1 MTIQDVFV
9 NWLLADI
16 GYSLPV
22 LFPMF
27 CAGLFFRIEEK
38 NRTSPWKITVA
49 SSAVVVII
57 WFVAFYWSQHGSELP
72 GTIAYFATGFP
83 LGAFAGGIGLRI
95 HQQVS
100 DKKREKG

>member
-1 MTIQDVFV
+1 M

-27 CAGLFFRIEEK
+27 CAGLFFGLKKK

-57 WFVAFYWSQHGSELP
+57 WFVAFYLSQHGSELP
-72 GTIAYFATGFP
+72 GTIAYFATDFHWA
-83 LGAFAGGIGLRI
+83 LLRGIGLRI

-100 DKKREKG
+100 DKSGRKVD

>member
-1 MTIQDVFV
+1 M
-9 NWLLADI
+9 NRLLVDI

-27 CAGLFFRIEEK
+27 CAGLFFRIEDR

-49 SSAVVVII
+49 SSAVVVIV
-57 WFVAFYWSQHGSELP
+57 WRVAFYLSQHGSELP

-83 LGAFAGGIGLRI
+83 LGAFVGEIGLRI
-95 HQQVS
+95 HQQLS
-100 DKKREKG
+100 DKKREN

>member
-57 WFVAFYWSQHGSELP
+57 WFVAF
-72 GTIAYFATGFP
+72 FATGFP